1 MNFRIRDKVSEIGLM
16 YRASGEGS
24 YLDFGS

>member
-1 MNFRIRDKVSEIGLM
+1 MNFRIKDKVSEIGLM

-24 YLDFGS
+24 CLDFGS

>member
-24 YLDFGS
+24 RLDFGS

>member
-16 YRASGEGS
+16 YRVSGEGS
-24 YLDFGS
+24 RLDFGS

>member
-1 MNFRIRDKVSEIGLM
+1 MNFRIRDKVSEIGFM

-24 YLDFGS
+24 RLDFGS